1 MERIGAAPRAKST
14 QQDEWIPTI
23 CSICRS
29 FCSIKAHVVN
39 GVVVSVEGNPES
51 PANLGK
57 MCAKGKAQVMSLY
70 DPNRPLVPLRRTNP
84 EKGIGVDPKWVEISW
99 DEALDTIA
107 KKLVQIRED
116 DPRKLMM
123 ASFDR
128 SAFLLVGGFASAFG
142 TPNSGWGGYFCGN
155 GLHPSTYLTVAT
167 HQQEVDLDYCNYL
180 LLFGNQLGFLA
191 GQNPQSLTGK
201 MAEALARGMKLVV
214 VDPVGTNAAMKA
226 TEWVPIRPGT
236 DAALVLG
243 MMNILLNELG
253 IYDVDFLKRQSNAP
267 YLVGSDGLYLR
278 DGVDGKPLVWD
289 TVERKAKPYDAPV
302 RDCALEGTYEVNGG
316 TGTPAFDGLASCEGQ
331 VRLYYC

>member
-1 MERIGAAPRAKST
+1 MERSGAALRAKST

-116 DPRKLMM
+116 DPR
-123 ASFDR
+123 
-128 SAFLLVGGFASAFG
+128 
-142 TPNSGWGGYFCGN
+142 
-155 GLHPSTYLTVAT
+155 
-167 HQQEVDLDYCNYL
+167 
-180 LLFGNQLGFLA
+180 
-191 GQNPQSLTGK
+191 
-201 MAEALARGMKLVV
+201 
-214 VDPVGTNAAMKA
+214 
-226 TEWVPIRPGT
+226 
-236 DAALVLG
+236 
-243 MMNILLNELG
+243 
-253 IYDVDFLKRQSNAP
+253 
-267 YLVGSDGLYLR
+267 
-278 DGVDGKPLVWD
+278 
-289 TVERKAKPYDAPV
+289 
-302 RDCALEGTYEVNGG
+302 
-316 TGTPAFDGLASCEGQ
+316 
-331 VRLYYC
+331 